1 MKRSDLVSIISPC
14 YNGEKY
20 LSLFLDSVL
29 SQTYKDI
36 ELIVVDDAS
45 TDRTEDILKKYIPLF
60 SEKNIIFKIITKD
73 VNGGQAAAINEAL
86 PIFSGEYMMWMD
98 SDDILY
104 PCAIE
109 KKVAFLK
116 NNPDLDFCLCWGEV
130 VNSDELSNTVGILRR
145 VKSAGNDNLFEDLIN
160 CRNVVFCP
168 GSILVKS
175 DSFKKIIPSLHIY
188 ESREG
193 QNWQLMLPLA
203 YSLKYGYIEE
213 PLFKY
218 VVHNDSHSHSKRGFI
233 QQIRRQNNFII
244 LLNKTI
250 ENIEAIKEKQ
260 PFYDLVTIARTK
272 EKLNIALCH
281 CRLGCYIQCKRVL
294 KNFNVRLSISEHFF
308 IFQIKRVFYKVKN
321 IFRKVKRK

>member
-1 MKRSDLVSIISPC
+1 MKKSDLVSIISPC

-45 TDRTEDILKKYIPLF
+45 TDRTGDILKKYIPLF

-104 PCAIE
+104 SCAIE

-116 NNPDLDFCLCWGEV
+116 NNPDLGFCLCWGEV
-130 VNSDELSNTVGILRR
+130 VNSDALSNTIGMVRR
-145 VKSAGNDNLFEDLIN
+145 VKPAGDDNLFEDLIN
-160 CRNVVFCP
+160 CRNVVFGP
-168 GSILVKS
+168 GTILVKS
-175 DSFKKIIPSLHIY
+175 DSFKKVIPSLHIY

-218 VVHNDSHSHSKRGFI
+218 VVHNDSHSHSKRNFS

-250 ENIEAIKEKQ
+250 ENIEEIKGKQ
-260 PFYDLVTIARTK
+260 TFYDLVTIARTK

-281 CRLGCYIQCKRVL
+281 CRLGCYIQCKSVL
-294 KNFNVRLSISEHFF
+294 KKLNVRFSVSEYFF
-308 IFQIKRVFYKVKN
+308 IFQIKRVLYKVKN